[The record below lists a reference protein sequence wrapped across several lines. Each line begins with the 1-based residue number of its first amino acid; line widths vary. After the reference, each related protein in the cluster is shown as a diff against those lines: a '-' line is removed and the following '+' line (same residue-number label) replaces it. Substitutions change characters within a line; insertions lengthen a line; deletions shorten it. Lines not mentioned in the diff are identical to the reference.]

1 MEDGV
6 LGYPMLGKVWTSA
19 KRRRAQSAAA
29 ILGTIGFAAPAQP
42 SLAAADAGVLD
53 RLNALE
59 RLIETQQRQIET
71 QQRQIDQERAEIN
84 ALKAQL
90 QASPTIIEAPRPP
103 APPEPPVAQA
113 AAPSPRPQAADAT
126 FELGRPTIRSQDRR
140 YSLSVRGRLQFDA
153 ASYFQDEAGP
163 LSTDWRRGSI
173 DGGRENIAATDLS
186 SGSNFRRAQLGIE
199 GELGRRFSY
208 RLLPEFGGTGEET
221 NPRMH
226 EAWLAYTSVAPWT
239 IKIGAF
245 APPANLDDSSGADDT
260 AFLERAT
267 PAQLSRALAGSDGR
281 VSAGLTGNRQRWF
294 AAFHFTGS
302 TFAQQESFDEQIA
315 VVGRAAV
322 LAFTGSDFNV
332 HLGVN
337 GSYVMQP
344 ANTGGGATSARYVR
358 FRDQPELRV
367 DSTRLIDTGPILA
380 ENAYAAGVEFAANWR
395 NFMVQAEAFRYGIGL
410 ANDSPNENPHFSA
423 WYAEASYVLA
433 GERRGY
439 NIATGAYAAPRPI
452 TARDGAALRS
462 ALELAVRYS
471 HTDLNFHAGSPG
483 SPPPPDGIRGGVQ
496 NNWSVGL
503 NWYPTANT
511 KFMLDYQHISV
522 DRLNPASPSDPE
534 PFGSGDA
541 TPPIGVQIGQTLHA
555 FALRTQYSF

>member
-1 MEDGV
+1 MPDT
-6 LGYPMLGKVWTSA
+6 VWIST
-19 KRRRAQSAAA
+19 KRRRAVSAAA
-29 ILGTIGFAAPAQP
+29 VLGMAGFIAAAQPSMAAAPA
-42 SLAAADAGVLD
+42 DV
-53 RLNALE
+53 LE
-59 RLIETQQRQIET
+59 RLRALEDLIDTQQRQLEA
-71 QQRQIDQERAEIN
+71 QQREIDSGRAEIN
-84 ALKAQL
+84 ALKEQL
-90 QASPTIIEAPRPP
+90 KVSEPTVAEAPRPP
-103 APPEPPVAQA
+103 TPPEPRAAQA
-113 AAPSPRPQAADAT
+113 AASRSPEPEVAEAA
-126 FELGRPTIRSQDRR
+126 FQRGRPTLRSRDRR
-140 YSLSVRGRLQFDA
+140 YSLSVLGRLQFDA
-153 ASYFQDEAGP
+153 AGYFQDEAGP

-173 DGGRENIAATDLS
+173 GGGRENIAATDLS

-199 GELGRRFSY
+199 GELGRHFGY

-226 EAWLAYTSVAPWT
+226 EAWLSYTSLTPWT
-239 IKIGAF
+239 IKLGAF
-245 APPANLDDSSGADDT
+245 APPANLDDSSGADET
-260 AFLERAT
+260 PFLERAT

-302 TFAQQESFDEQIA
+302 TFSGDESFDEQIA

-344 ANTGGGATSARYVR
+344 ANTGGGATSARYIR

-367 DSTRLIDTGPILA
+367 DSTRLIDTGQILA
-380 ENAYAAGVEFAANWR
+380 ENAYAAGVEFAANWKSL
-395 NFMVQAEAFRYGIGL
+395 MVQAEAFQYGIGL
-410 ANDSPNENPHFSA
+410 ANDSPNPNPQFSA

-433 GERRGY
+433 GERRPY
-439 NIATGAYAAPRPI
+439 DMATGSYAAPRPI
-452 TARDGAALRS
+452 TAPDGAALRG

-471 HTDLNFHAGSPG
+471 HTDLDFHAGSPG
-483 SPPPPDGIRGGVQ
+483 SPPPPGGIRGGVQ

-503 NWYPTANT
+503 NWYPTPNT
-511 KFMLDYQHISV
+511 KLMFDYQHISV
-522 DRLNPASPSDPE
+522 DRLNPASASDPE

-541 TPPIGVQIGQTLHA
+541 TPPIGVQIGQRLHA
-555 FALRTQYSF
+555 LAVRTQYSF